1 MPPRESGSRQRILQ
15 QSKPTVVRSLDA
27 ALSPD
32 KTTRAAVAAGRRRRN
47 NSRDHAGERANQ
59 NVPMIRG
66 VRIATGSSGAVITWQ
81 YRSRPSIRPARPRG
95 DGAAPPFAAGGSE
108 QKGKMKKRTTMTRQ
122 SHMSARVGGPWAVGR
137 GPCETLEAHESR
149 GA

>member
-15 QSKPTVVRSLDA
+15 QSKPTVVRSLYA

-32 KTTRAAVAAGRRRRN
+32 KTTRAAAAEGRN
-47 NSRDHAGERANQ
+47 NSRDHAGKRANQ

-66 VRIATGSSGAVITWQ
+66 VRITTERSGAVITWQ
-81 YRSRPSIRPARPRG
+81 YRSRPRG
-95 DGAAPPFAAGGSE
+95 DGAAPPFAVGASVPEAGGVRAEGENEEAHDDDTSVPHVS
-108 QKGKMKKRTTMTRQ
+108 TR
-122 SHMSARVGGPWAVGR
+122 RWAMGR